1 MRNYSNTN
9 FIKSQAKLK
18 QISKELKKL
27 IKYAKIEKDMAFF
40 CQAYYIEIYIMQYLL
55 KEGVLSL

>member
-40 CQAYYIEIYIMQYLL
+40 FAKHTI
-55 KEGVLSL
+55 